1 MDEPEHNKNY
11 RGCVTMARMKLR
23 LARIE
28 NGLSQKELAIKI
40 GVSQQ
45 TIAKW
50 EKGITTPSQFSQIR
64 QISKE
69 LDTQPKKIFPDIF
82 NLQEPIAK

>member
-1 MDEPEHNKNY
+1 
-11 RGCVTMARMKLR
+11 MKLR

-28 NGLSQKELAIKI
+28 NGLSQKELALKI

-64 QISKE
+64 AISNE
-69 LDTQPKKIFPDIF
+69 LDAQPKAIFPDIF
-82 NLQEPIAK
+82 SQLQEAE

>member
-1 MDEPEHNKNY
+1 MS
-11 RGCVTMARMKLR
+11 RMKLR

-28 NGLSQKELAIKI
+28 NGLSQKELAKII

-69 LDTQPKKIFPDIF
+69 LDTKPAAIFPDVF
-82 NLQEPIAK
+82 SYKEPVAK

>member
-1 MDEPEHNKNY
+1 
-11 RGCVTMARMKLR
+11 MKLR
-23 LARIE
+23 IARIE
-28 NGLSQKELAIKI
+28 NGFSQKELALKV

-64 QISKE
+64 AISNE
-69 LDTQPKKIFPDIF
+69 LDAQPKAIFPDIF
-82 NLQEPIAK
+82 SQLQEAE

>member
-1 MDEPEHNKNY
+1 MV
-11 RGCVTMARMKLR
+11 RLKLR

-28 NGLSQKELAIKI
+28 SGYSQKQLAVEL

-50 EKGITTPSQFSQIR
+50 ELGLTTPSQFSQIR
-64 QISKE
+64 IIENTLGYSAN
-69 LDTQPKKIFPDIF
+69 IMFPDVFAIDACA
-82 NLQEPIAK
+82 E

>member
-1 MDEPEHNKNY
+1 
-11 RGCVTMARMKLR
+11 MKLR
-23 LARIE
+23 IARIE
-28 NGLSQKELAIKI
+28 NGLSQKELALKI

-64 QISKE
+64 AISKE
-69 LDTQPKKIFPDIF
+69 LAAQPKAIFPDIF
-82 NLQEPIAK
+82 SQLQEAE

>member
-1 MDEPEHNKNY
+1 
-11 RGCVTMARMKLR
+11 MARLKLR

-28 NGLSQKELAIKI
+28 SRLTQAQLSEKI

-50 EKGITTPSQFSQIR
+50 ERGKTTPAHFEQIR
-64 QISKE
+64 ALEKTLDKPASE
-69 LDTQPKKIFPDIF
+69 LFPDVF
-82 NLQEPIAK
+82 GEQPPLAN